1 MHFKT
6 TSKMR
11 KLNLGN
17 SDFKSVIENDNYFVD
32 KSLFVKAVIDS
43 QSQILLLP
51 RPRRFGKTLNLSM
64 LKYFFDVNERQNKH
78 LFLNLKIWQSE
89 TGIKEKYQNH
99 PVIFFSFK
107 DAKEKTWEKC
117 YELIV
122 SELADLFRQHL
133 YLLAG
138 TLLSETEKIEFNEI
152 INRKAKETDFQ
163 RSLKKLSEYLFRYHQ
178 QKVVILIDEYDT
190 PIQAGYKNYYESVIS
205 FMRNLLSGAFKDN
218 AHLYKGVLTGILRI
232 SKESIFTGLNNV
244 SVFTVLDN
252 EFADNFGFTEQEI
265 AQVLLDFEVAT
276 SFEQVKKW
284 YNGYKFGNSNNIY
297 NPWSILNYAVS
308 HKSGFKPFWVNTGSD
323 DLIREQ
329 LKDKNANYT
338 RTQFYKLINNESI
351 EKIIN
356 ENFIFPNLEANPELL
371 WSLLVFSGYLTVEK
385 KLGIN
390 EYALKIPN
398 FEIAFVFKNIILD
411 WLNLDV
417 KIKQYQLIET
427 TKHLINNNIEAFE
440 IGFKAII
447 GDTFSYFDPKG
458 EPENVYQS
466 YVLGLLAILGDDY
479 IIKSNR
485 ESGSGR
491 YDILLIPHDR
501 QKYGIVIEIKQ
512 IAQVSGEKPESFINR
527 INNKIE
533 EAKIQIDE
541 NKYYLELLANKIEK
555 IIKLPIVFAGKE
567 PYIMPISSK
576 NDENR

>member
-1 MHFKT
+1 MHFKFA
-6 TSKMR
+6 SKMK
-11 KLNLGN
+11 KLDLGN
-17 SDFKSVIENDNYFVD
+17 SDFKSIIENNNYFVD
-32 KSLFVKAVIDS
+32 KSLFVKAVIES
-43 QSQILLLP
+43 QSQVLLIP

-64 LKYFFDVNERQNKH
+64 LKYFFDIREKQLEN
-78 LFLNLKIWQSE
+78 LFLSLKIWQTDAE
-89 TGIKEKYQNH
+89 VKEKHRNY

-107 DAKEKTWEKC
+107 DAKEKSWDKC

-122 SELADLFRQHL
+122 SELSDLYRNHS
-133 YLLAG
+133 YLLDG
-138 TLLSETEKIEFNEI
+138 NVLSAQEQIEYNQI
-152 INRKAKETDFQ
+152 INRQAKETDFQ
-163 RSLKKLSEYLFRYHQ
+163 RSLKKLSEYLFRYHK
-178 QKVVILIDEYDT
+178 QKAVILIDEYDT
-190 PIQAGYKNYYESVIS
+190 PIQAGYKTYYESVIL

-218 AHLYKGVLTGILRI
+218 SYLYKGVLTGILRI

-252 EFADNFGFTEQEI
+252 EFADNFGFTEDETKKI
-265 AQVLLDFEVAT
+265 LNDFNVSTEY
-276 SFEQVKKW
+276 EQVKRW
-284 YNGYKFGNSNNIY
+284 YNGYKIGNTTNIY
-297 NPWSILNYAVS
+297 NPWSILNYA
-308 HKSGFKPFWVNTGSD
+308 KSYENGFKPFWVNTSAD
-323 DLIREQ
+323 ELIREQ
-329 LKDKNANYT
+329 LKDRNANYT
-338 RTQFYKLINNESI
+338 RTQFYKLINNERI

-371 WSLLVFSGYLTVEK
+371 WSLLVFSGYLTVDK
-385 KLGIN
+385 KLNIN
-390 EYALKIPN
+390 EYSLKIPN
-398 FEIAFVFKNIILD
+398 YEIGFVFKNIVLD

-440 IGFKAII
+440 IGFKTII

-491 YDILLIPHDR
+491 YDILLIPHDK

-512 IAQVSGEKPESFINR
+512 LARESNESHDNFAKRIDLKIKEAQN
-527 INNKIE
+527 
-533 EAKIQIDE
+533 QIDE
-541 NKYYLELLANKIEK
+541 NKYYKELLANKIEK

-567 PYIMPISSK
+567 PYIMTISSK